1 MARILSFILSLFRPP
16 LCLPSSSP
24 LFPEKKNKIVRV
36 GNMFTVTRKTQVV
49 QSLVGYVSHG
59 SIAFCVEIS
68 IKSHKSFDPYFY
80 LIQFFSYSKPKL
92 KVLADL

>member
-1 MARILSFILSLFRPP
+1 
-16 LCLPSSSP
+16 
-24 LFPEKKNKIVRV
+24 
-36 GNMFTVTRKTQVV
+36 MFTVTRKTQVV